1 MNYKEDRPWGS
12 FENILERDDCKVKL
26 IVVKPNQAPS
36 YQSHE
41 FRCERY
47 VIVQG
52 EALITLD
59 DHDSKYTKG
68 DIVQVDFRQKHRV
81 RCISE
86 EDLIFVEVQLGSY
99 FGEDDI
105 VRFSD
110 DYNRS

>member
-26 IVVKPNQAPS
+26 IVVKPGQAPS
-36 YQSHE
+36 YQSHQ
-41 FRCERY
+41 FRSERY

-59 DHDSKYTKG
+59 DEDFQYTKG
-68 DIVQVDFRQKHRV
+68 DIVQVDFKQKHRV
-81 RCISE
+81 RCVSE

-105 VRFSD
+105 VRYSD